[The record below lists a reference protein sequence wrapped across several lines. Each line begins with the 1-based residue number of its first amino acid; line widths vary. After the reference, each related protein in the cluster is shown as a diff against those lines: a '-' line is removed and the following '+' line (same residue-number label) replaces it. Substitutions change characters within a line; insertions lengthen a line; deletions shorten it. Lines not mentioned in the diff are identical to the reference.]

1 MRDAGPP
8 DRLDVPGSRGNTMS
22 KITGREIHLASRP
35 EALPTDDTF
44 ELVEVPV
51 PEPEE
56 GQIQVRNVWMSVDP
70 YMRGRTKSYVGPYE
84 VGEPLGGGCVGR
96 VIASRHADF
105 SRGDWV
111 LADRGWREWWTT
123 GVEGVR
129 PIDPRLAPPQR
140 YLGVLGMP
148 GLTAYVGLLHIVG
161 LQEGE
166 SVLVSSAAG
175 AVGSVACQI
184 AKLKRCRV
192 TGIAGGEAK
201 CAWLRDD
208 LGLDAAIDYK
218 HERSLPVALR
228 RACPDGIDVYF
239 DNVGGDTLD
248 AALLHMRDH
257 GRIALC
263 GMISQYNDP
272 QPPPGPRFLVAA
284 VTKRLTLRG
293 FIVRDHLDLL
303 PPFHHDMSSWLLDGL
318 IKSRETIYQGLDKA
332 PEAFL
337 ALFSGAGTGKVL
349 VRLGPD
355 DLP

>member
-1 MRDAGPP
+1 
-8 DRLDVPGSRGNTMS
+8 MS
-22 KITGREIHLASRP
+22 TITSREIRLAARP
-35 EALPTDDTF
+35 EALPTADTF

-51 PEPEE
+51 PEPGD
-56 GQIQVRNVWMSVDP
+56 GQLQVRNVWMSVDP
-70 YMRGRTKSYVGPYE
+70 YMRGRMRQSKSYVRPYE
-84 VGEPLGGGCVGR
+84 IGEPLGGGCVGR
-96 VIASRHADF
+96 VVASRHADF
-105 SRGDWV
+105 ARGDWV
-111 LADRGWREWWTT
+111 LADHGWREWWTG
-123 GVEGVR
+123 GVDGVR
-129 PIDPRLAPPQR
+129 RIDPELAPPQR
-140 YLGVLGMP
+140 YLGALGMP
-148 GLTAYVGLLHIVG
+148 GMTAYVGLLHMVK

-184 AKLKRCRV
+184 AKLKGCRV

-201 CAWLRDD
+201 CAWLRNE
-208 LGLDAAIDYK
+208 LGLDVAIDYK
-218 HERSLPVALR
+218 QERNLTVALR
-228 RACPDGIDVYF
+228 RACADGIDVYF

-272 QPPPGPRFLVAA
+272 QPPPGPRFLIAA

-303 PPFHHDMSSWLLDGL
+303 PTFQHDMAKWLNDGL
-318 IKSRETIYQGLDKA
+318 IKVRETVFDGLQNA
-332 PEAFL
+332 PRAFL